1 MDSKTKILVLSFL
14 LGYLLLTA
22 IVVRAQVTLVDFSAI
37 SIEGAVELHWET
49 ASENDNAGFYINR
62 SLQASSDFERIS
74 AFIPGRGDSQD
85 RAVYTYVDEEVIN
98 GVNYWYKLESIDF
111 NQNTEFYE
119 PPISAIPGT
128 LSTETP
134 MSSQSLSSTSTPTFD
149 TLTQTPTPSQS
160 TSISTTRTLYPA
172 DTQTPRPTSTRLPTS
187 TPNSINA
194 IPTTITQSSS
204 SGGSST
210 QLALTEETSAISTTV
225 ESATATFIPLPSLTL
240 EYPTLAYAPDQS
252 NNVKTSD
259 ESTASATRD
268 ADAVNWMASRGIYLI
283 SLILL
288 IWLALI
294 AWLLFYMRRV
304 E

>member
-1 MDSKTKILVLSFL
+1 MDSKTKILALSFL

-119 PPISAIPGT
+119 PPISAISGT

-134 MSSQSLSSTSTPTFD
+134 ISSQ
-149 TLTQTPTPSQS
+149 TQTPTPSQS
-160 TSISTTRTLYPA
+160 TSISTTRTLNPA
-172 DTQTPRPTSTRLPTS
+172 DTQTPRPTSTRSPTS

-194 IPTTITQSSS
+194 ITTTITQSSS